1 MYNSTN
7 IAEKIKL
14 YAKKSG
20 IQLKIMLSNLN
31 LNKNTMSNMYN
42 GSMIKA
48 DSLAKIAD
56 YLECSVD
63 YLLDRTDDP
72 CIKVK
77 NKKQLSLVTPAE
89 TEPIIMKP
97 FYIQPASAGTGSYLF
112 DDIPAEW
119 INVTKNN
126 ISESS
131 DFIVQV
137 RGDSMLPKLH
147 NNDKVFVKISPS
159 IREGEIGVFIM
170 DGESYIKQMGRGE
183 LVSINPDY
191 ENIKITSFSDCRC
204 VGKVLGKIE

>member
-56 YLECSVD
+56 YLGCSVD
-63 YLLDRTDDP
+63 YLLGRTDDP

-77 NKKQLSLVTPAE
+77 NKKQLSLVSPAE
-89 TEPIIMKP
+89 AESIIMKP
-97 FYIQPASAGTGSYLF
+97 FYIQPASAGTGAYLF

-119 INVTKNN
+119 INVTKNS

-131 DFIVQV
+131 DFIIQV
-137 RGDSMLPKLH
+137 RGDSMLPKFH
-147 NNDKVFVKISPS
+147 NDDKVFVKISPS
-159 IREGEIGVFIM
+159 IHEGEIGVFIM

-183 LVSINPDY
+183 LISINPDY
-191 ENIKITSFSDCRC
+191 ENIKITSFSNCRC

>member
-56 YLECSVD
+56 YLGCSVD
-63 YLLDRTDDP
+63 YLLGRTDDP

-77 NKKQLSLVTPAE
+77 NKKQLSLVSPAE
-89 TEPIIMKP
+89 AESIIMKP
-97 FYIQPASAGTGSYLF
+97 FYIQPASAGTGAYLF

-119 INVTKNN
+119 INVTKNS

-131 DFIVQV
+131 DFIIQV
-137 RGDSMLPKLH
+137 RGDSMLPKFH
-147 NNDKVFVKISPS
+147 NDDKVFVKFSPS
-159 IREGEIGVFIM
+159 IHEGEIGVFIM

-183 LVSINPDY
+183 LISINPDY
-191 ENIKITSFSDCRC
+191 ENIRITSFSNCRC

>member
-20 IQLKIMLSNLN
+20 VQLKIMLSNLN

-63 YLLDRTDDP
+63 YLLGRTDDP

-77 NKKQLSLVTPAE
+77 NKKQLSLESPTEAE
-89 TEPIIMKP
+89 SIIMKP
-97 FYIQPASAGTGSYLF
+97 FYIQPASAGTGAYLF

-119 INVTKNN
+119 INVTKNS

-131 DFIVQV
+131 DFIIQV
-137 RGDSMLPKLH
+137 RGDSMLPNFH

-159 IREGEIGVFIM
+159 IHEGEIGVFIM

-191 ENIKITSFSDCRC
+191 DNIKITSFSDCRC

>member
-56 YLECSVD
+56 YLGCSVD
-63 YLLDRTDDP
+63 YLLGRTDDP

-77 NKKQLSLVTPAE
+77 NKKQLSLVSPAE
-89 TEPIIMKP
+89 AESIIMKP
-97 FYIQPASAGTGSYLF
+97 FYIQPASAGTGAYLF

-119 INVTKNN
+119 INVTKNS

-131 DFIVQV
+131 DFIIQV
-137 RGDSMLPKLH
+137 RGDSMLPKFH
-147 NNDKVFVKISPS
+147 NDDKVFVKISPS
-159 IREGEIGVFIM
+159 IHEGEIGVFIM

-183 LVSINPDY
+183 LISINPDY
-191 ENIKITSFSDCRC
+191 ENISITSFSDCRC

>member
-56 YLECSVD
+56 YLGCSVD
-63 YLLDRTDDP
+63 YLLGRTDDP

-77 NKKQLSLVTPAE
+77 NKKQLSLVSPAE
-89 TEPIIMKP
+89 AESMIMKP
-97 FYIQPASAGTGSYLF
+97 FYIQPASAGTGAYLF

-119 INVTKNN
+119 INVTKNS

-137 RGDSMLPKLH
+137 RGDSMLPKFH
-147 NNDKVFVKISPS
+147 NDDKVFVKISAS
-159 IREGEIGVFIM
+159 IHEGEIGVFIM

-183 LVSINPDY
+183 LISINPDY

>member
-20 IQLKIMLSNLN
+20 VQLKIMLSNLN

-63 YLLDRTDDP
+63 YLLGRTDDP

-77 NKKQLSLVTPAE
+77 NKKQLSLEFPTEAE
-89 TEPIIMKP
+89 SIIMKP
-97 FYIQPASAGTGSYLF
+97 FYIQPAAAGTGAYLF

-119 INVTKNN
+119 INVTKNS

-131 DFIVQV
+131 DFIIQV
-137 RGDSMLPKLH
+137 RGDSMLPKFH

-159 IREGEIGVFIM
+159 IHEGEIGVFIM

-191 ENIKITSFSDCRC
+191 DNIKITSFSDCRC